1 LNTGGYD
8 VVAEVNERFVDRAL
22 AAAFYTSS
30 FPQVK
35 GTYTP
40 PDVPPSFSAYSKVEY
55 EVLLKEPPTVDAFAG
70 NVVRLLFNLEAA
82 LKVLG
87 GLRLEFDVIAS
98 VEASPSYNQATR
110 VLVLDLKKA
119 RIDEIKIDD
128 KYGLSAEALNYVNK
142 AIAAA
147 ISSGMLDKMEKIT
160 LQPVLY
166 SLDLPYMPPGPANQ
180 LTIGL
185 GNVKILNQQ
194 VIAAAINF
202 LSYNGGNIAQ
212 VTDFTSGLDIA
223 VGVSEAAMHRVFDFW
238 WDRTTHP
245 KSVTETG
252 SWDIP
257 VLDDLL
263 DAVADFFDIA
273 TKLGS
278 LGFLETDYAVLRSWI
293 EYGAT
298 VKFGKPSFNLL
309 NGNRLELTGCP
320 LNIHAWAI
328 PKLKVQAKIEI
339 DTSGPIPDWMT
350 PWSDDVTIANKVT
363 TITIWNFS
371 IDLNVDIDRA
381 EAEVYLDDQ
390 NRLVAKVHDVDITI
404 HLPWSL
410 PEDVLNHIIDWIEGQ
425 IKDKIPPIPLS
436 PALFTETIP
445 GTALT
450 LQVDIDKLT
459 TNEDE
464 AIVGASAKF
473 KEIPLNITP
482 VPKFIA
488 NRDPLAREVHRA
500 SCQWVG
506 TIFEKNK
513 VGYYSLHDALKDGYD
528 GCKYCLPEY
537 HTR

>member
-1 LNTGGYD
+1 
-8 VVAEVNERFVDRAL
+8 
-22 AAAFYTSS
+22 
-30 FPQVK
+30 
-35 GTYTP
+35 
-40 PDVPPSFSAYSKVEY
+40 
-55 EVLLKEPPTVDAFAG
+55 
-70 NVVRLLFNLEAA
+70 
-82 LKVLG
+82 
-87 GLRLEFDVIAS
+87 
-98 VEASPSYNQATR
+98 
-110 VLVLDLKKA
+110 LDLKKA

-128 KYGLSAEALNYVNK
+128 KYGLSAEALKYVNQ

-147 ISSGMLDKMEKIT
+147 ISSGILDPMEKIT
-160 LQPVLY
+160 IQPVIY

-185 GNVKILNQQ
+185 GNVKILTPR
-194 VIAAAINF
+194 VLATAINF
-202 LSYNGGNIAQ
+202 LGYTGGNITQ
-212 VTDFTSGLDIA
+212 VTDFSDGLDIA
-223 VGVSEAAMHRVFDFW
+223 VGVSEAAMHRIFDFW

-245 KSVTETG
+245 KMVTETG

-273 TKLGS
+273 TRLAS

-309 NGNRLELTGCP
+309 NGNRLELTSCP

-328 PKLKVQAKIEI
+328 PKLKVQAKVEI
-339 DTSGPIPDWMT
+339 DTSGAIPDWMT
-350 PWSDDVTIANKVT
+350 PWSDDVTIASKVT

-371 IDLNVDIDRA
+371 VDLNVDIDRA

-390 NRLVAKVHDVDITI
+390 NRLMAKVRDVDITI

-410 PEDVLNHIIDWIEGQ
+410 PEDVLNYIIDWIEGL
-425 IKDKIPPIPLS
+425 IKDKIPPIPLT
-436 PALFTETIP
+436 PALFTETVP
-445 GTALT
+445 GTTLT
-450 LQVDIDKLT
+450 LQVDVDKLV

-473 KEIPLNITP
+473 MEIPLNIIP

-488 NRDPLAREVHRA
+488 NRDPLTREVHRA
-500 SCQWVG
+500 NCQWVD

-513 VGYYSLHDALKDGYD
+513 VGYYSLYDALKDGYD